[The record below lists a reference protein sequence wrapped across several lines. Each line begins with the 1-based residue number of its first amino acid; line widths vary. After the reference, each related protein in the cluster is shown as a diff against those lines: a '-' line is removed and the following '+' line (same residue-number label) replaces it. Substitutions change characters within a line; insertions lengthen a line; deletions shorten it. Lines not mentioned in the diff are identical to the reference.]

1 MRTSA
6 FIKKSKTNKKKRN
19 KKKVKV
25 MIFFTKKTPKLLSQL
40 FNYAYLD
47 RLKIIVLFI
56 GWHRT

>member
-47 RLKIIVLFI
+47 
-56 GWHRT
+56 